1 MNPLEIIPPELISK
15 ILADLNARDLCNV
28 ALTSKGFYSAVSDP
42 FLWKTAKISKKT
54 AIERGVPSL
63 MEIPRFRNH
72 RDLDFSREAAKKGK
86 RTKLRRKKIYVGN
99 YIRIS
104 SAKYYFLDLFILDVY
119 AYCYLYEY
127 YFLDLLYFYNHLI
140 EQG

>member
-63 MEIPRFRNH
+63 MEITRFRNH
-72 RDLDFSREAAKKGK
+72 RDLDFSREAAKKAK
-86 RTKLRRKKIYVGN
+86 RTKLRKKKFYVGN

-104 SAKYYFLDLFILDVY
+104 SAKYYFLDLFILDV
-119 AYCYLYEY
+119 LLPLQILFFRFII
-127 YFLDLLYFYNHLI
+127 FL
-140 EQG
+140 